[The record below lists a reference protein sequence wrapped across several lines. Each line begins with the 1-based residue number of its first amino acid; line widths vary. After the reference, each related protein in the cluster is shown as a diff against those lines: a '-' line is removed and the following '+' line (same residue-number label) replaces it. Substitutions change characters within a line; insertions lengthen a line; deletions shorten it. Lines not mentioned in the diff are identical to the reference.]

1 MSAGRL
7 TPSIK
12 VLVQNIVFIEPLLNK
27 SSIRKRIS
35 AGKYPIWYQ
44 DSLESFGHEREIAAS
59 FAKTI
64 AGACNKKEQGHL
76 K

>member
-1 MSAGRL
+1 VGCDFYGAREHNG
-7 TPSIK
+7 
-12 VLVQNIVFIEPLLNK
+12 LLY
-27 SSIRKRIS
+27 I
-35 AGKYPIWYQ
+35 A
-44 DSLESFGHEREIAAS
+44 HEREIAAS